1 MVQKFKQIKMA
12 RKIRRDRLHRADP
25 KGNLYYVRLNT
36 EYGIFYKLG
45 FTTFGSVEARMR
57 YGGST
62 DWQYIDKVL
71 MFKNLPDAFEVE
83 QKLHTY
89 LDKKKAFAKY
99 SSNKEFP
106 LCGNGQTE
114 LYIEDVLHLD
124 FYYSE
129 SKKTE
134 TARKLK
140 EKKLLIIGKTPEQD
154 NFESI
159 LVKFFTMLLAPLGL
173 IIIIVM
179 SKLEG
184 GDTKKEL
191 SSFFDRLTGGGK
203 ETEREEAEL
212 RAKLEVILRRI
223 NS

>member
-1 MVQKFKQIKMA
+1 MA
-12 RKIRRDRLHRADP
+12 RKIRGNRLHRVDP

-45 FTTFGSVEARMR
+45 FTTFRSVEARMS

-89 LDKKKAFAKY
+89 LDKKRVFAKY
-99 SSNKEFP
+99 SADEELP

-129 SKKTE
+129 SKKIE
-134 TARKLK
+134 TVRKLK
-140 EKKLLIIGKTPEQD
+140 DKRLLIAGKTHEQD
-154 NFESI
+154 SFESI
-159 LVKFFTMLLAPLGL
+159 LVKFFTILLAPLGL
-173 IIIIVM
+173 IIIIIIVM

-184 GDTKKEL
+184 GDTKREV
-191 SSFFDRLTGGGK
+191 SDFFDRLTRGEK
-203 ETEREEAEL
+203 EKEREDAEL